1 MAKGTTVKMWRRTLI
16 VLIVMVALGF
26 GLIVVSL
33 IRLQLVDGAELQK
46 AAVDQ
51 QLRDTT
57 ISAQRG
63 TIYDRNMKPL
73 AQSATVWK
81 VVLAPAYIDKDD
93 ETLRRKLSTGLADI
107 LGLDA
112 EDIYKRTEGTSYYD
126 VLKTKVETDVKDR
139 LVQFIEEN
147 DLGNTIQLQEDYKR
161 YYPFGSFA
169 STILGFTGTDGQG
182 LAGLEAYYDEYLSGT
197 AGRLV
202 TAKNA
207 VGTDMPFQYEQKVE
221 AQDGYNLVLTIDEV
235 VQHYLE
241 QALEEG
247 VENNKV
253 ENRAT
258 GIVMNVKTGE
268 IVAMAVKGDYDPN
281 NPFVI
286 ADEEERARIA
296 ELPEEEQQ
304 EATSAALQAQWR
316 NKAVSDTYYPGSV
329 FKMVTLSMALEE
341 NVATEETTFTCTG
354 SYVPVQ
360 GERAINCHN
369 TSGHGTQTLVQG
381 TMNSCN
387 PFFIYLGQLLGTETF
402 FDYFEAF
409 GFTQKTGIDLPGEA
423 STKGL
428 YHDRDMSLMDL
439 AVESFGQNS
448 SITPIQMITACAAIA
463 NGGYLV
469 QPHVVSQI
477 VDNDGNI
484 IKTADTTVKRQVIS
498 EETSKRVSKILQEN
512 ATSGTAKNGY
522 VAGYRIAGKTGTSEK
537 VGADGKVGSD
547 NKYIASYCGFA
558 PADDPQYAVLVFFD
572 EPTGDSYYGG
582 AVAGPVF
589 AKIMEEILP
598 YLNVE
603 TKYTEDE
610 AGSVGV
616 SAPNVIGKTV
626 SEATNELTNSGLKIL
641 VKGSGDTVIAQTP
654 DPGSSVPSGGTVVVY
669 TDEASMNQTVTVP
682 NFTNRS
688 LSDVNYLAAQAGL
701 NIKVTGAYNSSAAT
715 ARTQDYAAGEQI
727 KPGTVITVNFVEE
740 DTTLDSIHTPEGGIL
755 SWNETTQNSL

>member
-93 ETLRRKLSTGLADI
+93 ETLRRKISTGLADI

-207 VGTDMPFQYEQKVE
+207 VGTDMPFQYAQKVE

-439 AVESFGQNS
+439 AVESFGQNF

-626 SEATNELTNSGLKIL
+626 SEATNELTNNGLKIL

-654 DPGSSVPSGGTVVVY
+654 DPGSSVPSGGTVVAY

-682 NFTNRS
+682 NFTNRT
-688 LSDVNYLAAQAGL
+688 LSDVNYLAAQAGV

-740 DTTLDSIHTPEGGIL
+740 DTVR
-755 SWNETTQNSL
+755 

>member
-93 ETLRRKLSTGLADI
+93 ETLRRKISTGLADI

-360 GERAINCHN
+360 GERAINCDN

-409 GFTQKTGIDLPGEA
+409 GFTQKTGIDLPGE
-423 STKGL
+423 SQSI

-439 AVESFGQNS
+439 AVESFGQNF

-572 EPTGDSYYGG
+572 EPTGDSYYGS

-740 DTTLDSIHTPEGGIL
+740 DTVR
-755 SWNETTQNSL
+755 

>member
-387 PFFIYLGQLLGTETF
+387 PFFIYWGQLLGTETF

-409 GFTQKTGIDLPGEA
+409 GFTQKTGIDLPGE
-423 STKGL
+423 SQSI

-439 AVESFGQNS
+439 AVESFGQNF

-740 DTTLDSIHTPEGGIL
+740 DTVR
-755 SWNETTQNSL
+755 

>member
-439 AVESFGQNS
+439 AVESFGQNF

-641 VKGSGDTVIAQTP
+641 VKGSGDTVIEQTP

-740 DTTLDSIHTPEGGIL
+740 DTVR
-755 SWNETTQNSL
+755 

>member
-33 IRLQLVDGAELQK
+33 IRLQLVDGVELQK

-409 GFTQKTGIDLPGEA
+409 GFTQKTGIDLPGE
-423 STKGL
+423 SQSI

-439 AVESFGQNS
+439 AVESFGQNF

-740 DTTLDSIHTPEGGIL
+740 DTVR
-755 SWNETTQNSL
+755 

>member
-341 NVATEETTFTCTG
+341 NVANEETTFTCTG
-354 SYVPVQ
+354 SYVPVP
-360 GERAINCHN
+360 GERAINCHVL
-369 TSGHGTQTLVQG
+369 SGHGTETLVQG

-439 AVESFGQNS
+439 AVESFGQNF

-688 LSDVNYLAAQAGL
+688 LSDVNYLAAQAGF

-740 DTTLDSIHTPEGGIL
+740 DTVR
-755 SWNETTQNSL
+755 

>member
-93 ETLRRKLSTGLADI
+93 ETLRRNISTGLADI

-258 GIVMNVKTGE
+258 GIVMNVNTGE

-341 NVATEETTFTCTG
+341 NVVTEETTFTCTG

-409 GFTQKTGIDLPGEA
+409 GFTEKTGIDLPGE
-423 STKGL
+423 SQSI

-439 AVESFGQNS
+439 AVESFGQNF

-498 EETSKRVSKILQEN
+498 EETSERVSKILQEN

-537 VGADGKVGSD
+537 VGADGTVGSD

-626 SEATNELTNSGLKIL
+626 SEATNELTNNGLKIL

-682 NFTNRS
+682 DFTNRS

-701 NIKVTGAYNSSAAT
+701 NIKVSGAYNSSAAT

-740 DTTLDSIHTPEGGIL
+740 DTVR
-755 SWNETTQNSL
+755 

>member
-93 ETLRRKLSTGLADI
+93 ETLRRKISTGLADI

-439 AVESFGQNS
+439 AVESFGQNF

-537 VGADGKVGSD
+537 VGAD

-626 SEATNELTNSGLKIL
+626 SEATNELTNNGLKIL

-654 DPGSSVPSGGTVVVY
+654 DPGSSVPSGGTVVAY

-682 NFTNRS
+682 NFTNRT
-688 LSDVNYLAAQAGL
+688 LSDVNYLAAQAGV

-740 DTTLDSIHTPEGGIL
+740 DTVR
-755 SWNETTQNSL
+755 

>member
-296 ELPEEEQQ
+296 ELPEEEKEAFCKTLDTLYWRTKQ
-304 EATSAALQAQWR
+304 ERRAGF
-316 NKAVSDTYYPGSV
+316 V
-329 FKMVTLSMALEE
+329 
-341 NVATEETTFTCTG
+341 NVAKCVEEG
-354 SYVPVQ
+354 A
-360 GERAINCHN
+360 GED
-369 TSGHGTQTLVQG
+369 
-381 TMNSCN
+381 
-387 PFFIYLGQLLGTETF
+387 ET
-402 FDYFEAF
+402 D
-409 GFTQKTGIDLPGEA
+409 
-423 STKGL
+423 
-428 YHDRDMSLMDL
+428 
-439 AVESFGQNS
+439 
-448 SITPIQMITACAAIA
+448 
-463 NGGYLV
+463 
-469 QPHVVSQI
+469 
-477 VDNDGNI
+477 
-484 IKTADTTVKRQVIS
+484 
-498 EETSKRVSKILQEN
+498 
-512 ATSGTAKNGY
+512 
-522 VAGYRIAGKTGTSEK
+522 
-537 VGADGKVGSD
+537 
-547 NKYIASYCGFA
+547 
-558 PADDPQYAVLVFFD
+558 
-572 EPTGDSYYGG
+572 TGDSEKGSD
-582 AVAGPVF
+582 PVLF
-589 AKIMEEILP
+589 QNPVDCA
-598 YLNVE
+598 
-603 TKYTEDE
+603 
-610 AGSVGV
+610 AGS
-616 SAPNVIGKTV
+616 N
-626 SEATNELTNSGLKIL
+626 NL
-641 VKGSGDTVIAQTP
+641 
-654 DPGSSVPSGGTVVVY
+654 
-669 TDEASMNQTVTVP
+669 
-682 NFTNRS
+682 RS
-688 LSDVNYLAAQAGL
+688 DL
-701 NIKVTGAYNSSAAT
+701 
-715 ARTQDYAAGEQI
+715 
-727 KPGTVITVNFVEE
+727 
-740 DTTLDSIHTPEGGIL
+740 
-755 SWNETTQNSL
+755 

>member
-16 VLIVMVALGF
+16 VLLAMIILGF
-26 GLIVVSL
+26 GVVVISL
-33 IRLQLVDGAELQK
+33 VRLQLVQGAQLQK
-46 AAVDQ
+46 AAVEQ

-81 VVLAPAYIDKDD
+81 VVLAPVYINSKDD
-93 ETLRRKLSTGLADI
+93 TENEQTRRTIADGLADI
-107 LGLDA
+107 LDMDA
-112 EDIYKRTEGTSYYD
+112 ETIYERTKGKSYYD
-126 VLKTKVETDVKDR
+126 VLKTKVETDVKD
-139 LVQFIEEN
+139 QIEAFISEQK
-147 DLGNTIQLQEDYKR
+147 LGNIIQLLEDYKR

-169 STILGFTGTDGQG
+169 STLLGFTGTDGQG

-221 AQDGYNLVLTIDEV
+221 AQNGYNLVLTIDEV

-241 QALEEG
+241 KALEEG

-253 ENRAT
+253 ENGAT
-258 GIVMNVKTGE
+258 GIIMNVKTGE

-281 NPFVI
+281 NPFVLTNQ
-286 ADEEERARIA
+286 AEAERIA
-296 ELPEEEQQ
+296 ALPEDQQQ
-304 EATSAALQAQWR
+304 EAKSAALQEQWR
-316 NKAVSDTYYPGSV
+316 NKAVSDTYFPGSV

-341 NVATEETTFTCTG
+341 NVATESTVFTCSG
-354 SYVPVQ
+354 KYVPVQ
-360 GERAINCHN
+360 GESAINCWKHG
-369 TSGHGTQTLVQG
+369 GHGTQTLTEG

-387 PFFIYLGQLLGTETF
+387 PFFIYLGQLLGTDTF
-402 FDYFEAF
+402 YKYFEAF
-409 GFTQKTGIDLPGEA
+409 GFTDKTGIDLPGEA
-423 STKGL
+423 NTKNLNHGPN
-428 YHDRDMSLMDL
+428 MSQMDL
-439 AVESFGQNS
+439 AVESFGQNF

-469 QPHVVSQI
+469 QPHVVSQV
-477 VDNDGNI
+477 VDGDGNI
-484 IKTADTTVKRQVIS
+484 VQSADTSVKRQVIS

-537 VGADGKVGSD
+537 IGADGKVGSD
-547 NKYIASYCGFA
+547 DKYIASYCGFA
-558 PADDPQYAVLVFFD
+558 PADDPQYALLVFFD
-572 EPTGDSYYGG
+572 EPNGDSYYGS

-589 AKIMEEILP
+589 SKIMEEVLP
-598 YLNVE
+598 YLSVE
-603 TKYTEDE
+603 PKYTENE

-616 SAPNVIGKTV
+616 SAPSLIGKTV
-626 SEATNELTNSGLKIL
+626 SQATSELNSSGLKIL
-641 VKGSGDTVIAQTP
+641 VKGSGDTVISQTP
-654 DPGSSVPSGGTVVVY
+654 DPGSSVPNGGTVVVY
-669 TDEASMNQTVTVP
+669 TDETSMTQTVSVP
-682 NFTNRS
+682 NFSGRS

-701 NIKVTGAYNSSAAT
+701 NIKVTGAYSSSAAR
-715 ARTQDYAAGEQI
+715 ARTQDYAAGELI

-740 DTTLDSIHTPEGGIL
+740 DTVR
-755 SWNETTQNSL
+755 

>member
-93 ETLRRKLSTGLADI
+93 ETLRRKISTGLADI

-381 TMNSCN
+381 TMHSCN

-409 GFTQKTGIDLPGEA
+409 GFTQKTGIDLPGE
-423 STKGL
+423 SQSI

-439 AVESFGQNS
+439 AVESFGQNF

-572 EPTGDSYYGG
+572 EPTGDSYYGS

-740 DTTLDSIHTPEGGIL
+740 DTVR
-755 SWNETTQNSL
+755 

>member
-341 NVATEETTFTCTG
+341 NVATEAAMF
-354 SYVPVQ
+354 
-360 GERAINCHN
+360 
-369 TSGHGTQTLVQG
+369 
-381 TMNSCN
+381 
-387 PFFIYLGQLLGTETF
+387 PFREKEQLT
-402 FDYFEAF
+402 
-409 GFTQKTGIDLPGEA
+409 
-423 STKGL
+423 
-428 YHDRDMSLMDL
+428 
-439 AVESFGQNS
+439 V
-448 SITPIQMITACAAIA
+448 
-463 NGGYLV
+463 
-469 QPHVVSQI
+469 
-477 VDNDGNI
+477 I
-484 IKTADTTVKRQVIS
+484 I
-498 EETSKRVSKILQEN
+498 
-512 ATSGTAKNGY
+512 
-522 VAGYRIAGKTGTSEK
+522 
-537 VGADGKVGSD
+537 
-547 NKYIASYCGFA
+547 
-558 PADDPQYAVLVFFD
+558 PADMAHRLWYKAL
-572 EPTGDSYYGG
+572 
-582 AVAGPVF
+582 
-589 AKIMEEILP
+589 
-598 YLNVE
+598 
-603 TKYTEDE
+603 
-610 AGSVGV
+610 
-616 SAPNVIGKTV
+616 
-626 SEATNELTNSGLKIL
+626 
-641 VKGSGDTVIAQTP
+641 
-654 DPGSSVPSGGTVVVY
+654 
-669 TDEASMNQTVTVP
+669 
-682 NFTNRS
+682 
-688 LSDVNYLAAQAGL
+688 
-701 NIKVTGAYNSSAAT
+701 
-715 ARTQDYAAGEQI
+715 
-727 KPGTVITVNFVEE
+727 
-740 DTTLDSIHTPEGGIL
+740 
-755 SWNETTQNSL
+755 

>member
-439 AVESFGQNS
+439 AVESFGQNF

-688 LSDVNYLAAQAGL
+688 LSDVNYLAAQTGL

-740 DTTLDSIHTPEGGIL
+740 DTVR
-755 SWNETTQNSL
+755 